1 MLTILGSM
9 KLTPT
14 DYQILNSYRL
24 MLDGLAEYIGP
35 GYEIIL
41 HSLEN
46 YGSAAIKVI
55 NGHYSGRTE
64 GAPLTD
70 LALQMLDA
78 IEANPAN
85 AQGIV
90 YLNEMVSGHPLR
102 STTIPIHGENNRIIG
117 LLCMNFH
124 MDLPLSMILEHL
136 TATSAIPSQIQRIET
151 YANNIDDLVLSALQ
165 DARVQVLSNPNI
177 SAANRNKEI
186 ITILNQK
193 SIFNLKDAVV
203 TVARHMGISK
213 NTVYLHLRNI
223 K

>member
-1 MLTILGSM
+1 
-9 KLTPT
+9 
-14 DYQILNSYRL
+14 
-24 MLDGLAEYIGP
+24 MLDGLAEYMGP

-46 YGSAAIKVI
+46 YDNSAIKII
-55 NGHYSGRTE
+55 NGHFSGRTE

-85 AQGIV
+85 AQGII
-90 YLNEMVSGHPLR
+90 YLNKTVSGQPLR
-102 STTIPIHGENNRIIG
+102 STTIPIHGEDNRIIG

-124 MDLPLSMILEHL
+124 MNLPLSTILKHL
-136 TATSAIPSQIQRIET
+136 ATTTTSAIPEGRIET

-165 DARVQVLSNPNI
+165 DAKEQVYANPNI
-177 SAANRNKEI
+177 SASNRNKEI
-186 ITILNQK
+186 IAILNQK
-193 SIFNLKDAVV
+193 SIFNIKDAVI
-203 TVARHMGISK
+203 TVANHMGISK

>member
-1 MLTILGSM
+1 MIIISGYV
-9 KLTPT
+9 KLTQA
-14 DYQILNSYRL
+14 DRQILNSYKL
-24 MLDGLAEYIGP
+24 MLDGLAEYMGP

-46 YGSAAIKVI
+46 YDNAAVKVI

-90 YLNEMVSGHPLR
+90 YLNKTISGHPLR
-102 STTIPIHGENNRIIG
+102 STTIPIHGEDNRIIG

-124 MDLPLSMILEHL
+124 MNLPFSTILEHL
-136 TATSAIPSQIQRIET
+136 TTTSTVSSEAQRIET

-165 DARVQVLSNPNI
+165 DAREQVLSNPSI
-177 SAANRNKEI
+177 SASNRNKEI
-186 ITILNQK
+186 IAILNQK
-193 SIFNLKDAVV
+193 SIFNIKDAVI
-203 TVARHMGISK
+203 TVAKHMGISK